1 MRLRKK
7 QALRIVS
14 SVLAASMALSAFPTA
29 AFAAGTPQK
38 TEAENSAVE
47 TQAEDSQDN
56 LATLEFDENGLPIGE
71 GNAEEGW
78 TYDDSELTICAGYTF
93 ERPEQVVSCA
103 VDNYGVILGG
113 TFKEHVSAISYGILA
128 RGVFAEE
135 PSSEQSFVSGMVTVP
150 EGCKINGAISDHA
163 YVIEYPEIVV
173 TVPEGEDANFYNPE
187 VTYGQDYTS
196 IWQHEVVN
204 NTLRFSAS
212 SWNNIV
218 VHKYQKVDL
227 VIGEDGKPTSEGNEP
242 SGWSYD
248 GCSLTLYSKY
258 TFDKDVEVNCQVQN
272 YGTITAGVFKQ
283 HVNNCRDENNNT
295 KGTISGGVFESVY
308 NTGVVSGGKFDN
320 LSNHDTVENAD
331 IGYLD
336 IGDNSAIS
344 NSVFGRLSSNSMT
357 PDNVRVLTVSADAL
371 VNDIIT
377 VEMNGWNEDSNKV
390 YVVGD
395 RDVTVK
401 YAGDSK
407 YFDGWKSEPNV
418 EMKKVDDVTYT
429 FKVPEGGTTLTA
441 KERVVKLTFDENG
454 KPTETGNR
462 TSGWI
467 YETSKDDAGNINWD
481 RLTFYE
487 GYTFD
492 QDVVVNCS
500 VQNGGIIAAGTF
512 TKGVY
517 NSVWD
522 YQAQKDIMGTVTGGV
537 FANLD
542 TETAEAANVY
552 TLSAVGSI
560 INDAILNGAYIAGM
574 NQKVTVTRSAD
585 DEDFE
590 SWHVVNGTVDIAD
603 PTSRTIEFTMP
614 AENVVLGANYK
625 DNALEFD
632 ANGNPTHVG
641 GKNWERIYIGE
652 DEYGTKIYGLIL
664 KEGAV
669 LDTSGTVKCQI
680 VSYPGSTI
688 KNGVF
693 ENDKDSGYQIINF
706 GMIENGTFNSMIVNA
721 GTILDGSFNK
731 SVGNVNIKLDSSQDL
746 SDLGQGIDL
755 TITECPGLISGG
767 TFNAEVANF
776 GIIEGGKFI
785 KTVTSVPFAEY
796 VGDDLESQNI
806 KYDNVT
812 RISDG
817 IFGAEVQNAADIT
830 GGRFEKEVINVGT
843 ISNGAFWNGVEN
855 TTSDNLTSSQMG
867 LNDNIVLMSV
877 FGITDFAVDM
887 QNNAD
892 TEKTY
897 TGTITGGA
905 FGEIVTNNGGK
916 ITGGVFQN
924 IPEGDTV
931 KNVYTVKAEDSVI
944 GTGAM
949 NFDGG
954 RLTFKNV
961 AYAVGR
967 QEVSVLYIGASEFGS
982 WKTEDVD
989 LSTAVGYRNVIFTVP
1004 GDRDVTLTVSSEKP
1018 VAQTYV
1024 VTVTNGKATVDGNA
1038 IEKAK
1043 KGDTVTITANAAAE
1057 GKEFAGWKVIE
1068 GGVTLDDASK
1078 TTTTFAMG
1086 EEAVTV
1092 EATYKDKTTKPTE
1105 PTKPDKPSEDTT
1117 ITVDKDTKLDE
1128 DKIYDKD
1135 VKNDG
1140 IISKGEFTGEVT
1152 NNGTIENGTFTDTVT
1167 NNGTIKNGKFTGEVK
1182 GKGKIEGGTFQQVT
1196 EASEISGGVFG
1207 AQSDMSNAKVVPS
1220 TLKIES
1226 SVADSSL
1233 VNDVIGN
1240 GAAQALALFAENDIA
1255 TQAADSAEMVAYVV
1269 GNQTLT
1275 VKYTGT
1281 DKSFDKWDTTG
1292 LDGAKL
1298 SEDGKTITFT
1308 MKSGAGDV
1316 TLKSVQKKDDTKP
1329 TEPTKP
1335 EVKTYAVT
1343 VKNGKATVDGKAI
1356 EKAKKGDVVTITA
1369 NAAAEGK
1376 EFAGW
1381 KVIEGGVTL
1390 DDESKT
1396 TTTFTMGEE
1405 AVTVEA
1411 TYKDKTTAKPT
1422 EPTKPTEPDKK
1433 DDDGM
1438 GALIVGGVIVA
1449 GGIATGVIVYNVAM
1463 DYIKSALP
1471 EGAAIPETREQLA
1484 VALWENAGKPEVAV
1498 EEGVVLTD
1506 TEKAMRWATE
1516 NKLVSADGADSVS
1529 KFDVLVAVYK
1539 AKNL

>member
-14 SVLAASMALSAFPTA
+14 LVLAASMALSAFPTA

-47 TQAEDSQDN
+47 TQAEDSQDKEKSY
-56 LATLEFDENGLPIGE
+56 TLSIKDGKPE
-71 GNAEEGW
+71 GKGNKTSGW
-78 TYDDSELTICAGYTF
+78 TYDSTENRLTIYKGF
-93 ERPEQVVSCA
+93 EFEFGTQTVDCSVWNEGTIKNGVFSHGI
-103 VDNYGVILGG
+103 DNYGTVENSKF
-113 TFKEHVSAISYGILA
+113 TSFKTEDNTYTTYGVSN
-128 RGVFAEE
+128 
-135 PSSEQSFVSGMVTVP
+135 SGMMIDVVDESDNTYNQYNGVIDGGKFGYIDNHNLVKNADIKKLHFS
-150 EGCKINGAISDHA
+150 EGGSVENCVFGMWS
-163 YVIEYPEIVV
+163 
-173 TVPEGEDANFYNPE
+173 GEDAP
-187 VTYGQDYTS
+187 
-196 IWQHEVVN
+196 
-204 NTLRFSAS
+204 
-212 SWNNIV
+212 
-218 VHKYQKVDL
+218 
-227 VIGEDGKPTSEGNEP
+227 
-242 SGWSYD
+242 
-248 GCSLTLYSKY
+248 
-258 TFDKDVEVNCQVQN
+258 
-272 YGTITAGVFKQ
+272 
-283 HVNNCRDENNNT
+283 
-295 KGTISGGVFESVY
+295 
-308 NTGVVSGGKFDN
+308 
-320 LSNHDTVENAD
+320 ENA
-331 IGYLD
+331 Y
-336 IGDNSAIS
+336 
-344 NSVFGRLSSNSMT
+344 
-357 PDNVRVLTVSADAL
+357 VLTFSADAT
-371 VNDIIT
+371 VNDFISVEPDEWDESSKKIFVVGNREVLVKYNGDAESFGGWKVT
-377 VEMNGWNEDSNKV
+377 PEVEME
-390 YVVGD
+390 
-395 RDVTVK
+395 
-401 YAGDSK
+401 
-407 YFDGWKSEPNV
+407 
-418 EMKKVDDVTYT
+418 KVDDITVKFVNLTSDI
-429 FKVPEGGTTLTA
+429 TLSATEKA
-441 KERVVKLTFDENG
+441 VELTFDEDGYPVG
-454 KPTETGNR
+454 KGNK
-462 TSGWI
+462 TSGWT
-467 YETSKDDAGNINWD
+467 YDGYTLK
-481 RLTFYE
+481 FYE
-487 GYTFD
+487 GYTFS
-492 QDVVVNCS
+492 QDVIVNCS
-500 VQNGGIIAAGTF
+500 VENAGTITDGTF
-512 TKGVY
+512 TKGVSNY
-517 NSVWD
+517 IWAD
-522 YQAQKDIMGTVTGGV
+522 GEKICGTITGGI
-537 FANLD
+537 FAGLSIASDENMPENMYVLAAINSKINGVID
-542 TETAEAANVY
+542 DAAEI
-552 TLSAVGSI
+552 VGE
-560 INDAILNGAYIAGM
+560 NR
-574 NQKVTVTRSAD
+574 KVTVTANLSD
-585 DEDFE
+585 DEFE
-590 SWHVVNGTVDIAD
+590 SWNDVSDIGID
-603 PTSRTIEFTMP
+603 TDSKTLEFVMP
-614 AENVVLGANYK
+614 SQNVILRINYK
-625 DNALEFD
+625 DRPLVIDEE
-632 ANGNPTHVG
+632 GKPTCTG
-641 GKNWERIYIGE
+641 GKNWEYFERNDQVYLYDGYE
-652 DEYGTKIYGLIL
+652 FEST
-664 KEGAV
+664 
-669 LDTSGTVKCQI
+669 TP
-680 VSYPGSTI
+680 VSVMVVAYPGATI
-688 KNGVF
+688 KNGIFDGTVTSLGTI
-693 ENDKDSGYQIINF
+693 KD
-706 GMIENGTFNSMIVNA
+706 GTFNGFVN
-721 GTILDGSFNK
+721 N
-731 SVGNVNIKLDSSQDL
+731 VGVI
-746 SDLGQGIDL
+746 
-755 TITECPGLISGG
+755 EGG
-767 TFNAEVANF
+767 TFNDEVMNLTIDGAAVGGEYSDIPKCEGVIRGGTFNGLVSNGSKLEGGTFNNFVVNTQNLAENMETGADAIGVISDGTFENEVVNLST
-776 GIIEGGKFI
+776 IEGGNFRK
-785 KTVTSVPFAEY
+785 KVT
-796 VGDDLESQNI
+796 NI
-806 KYDNVT
+806 
-812 RISDG
+812 
-817 IFGAEVQNAADIT
+817 
-830 GGRFEKEVINVGT
+830 GT
-843 ISNGAFWNGVEN
+843 ISNGAFWSGVEN
-855 TTSDNLTSSQMG
+855 TTYENLNPDSMSDHVIAT
-867 LNDNIVLMSV
+867 MSL
-877 FGITDFAVDM
+877 IETESFAIDM
-887 QNNAD
+887 QNDAST
-892 TEKTY
+892 TENY
-897 TGTITGGA
+897 VGSITSGA
-905 FGEIVTNNGGK
+905 FFGTVENKGGK
-916 ITGGVFQN
+916 ITGGVFHSQLR
-924 IPEGDTV
+924 GDAV
-931 KNVYTVKAEDSVI
+931 ENVHVLNAVDARI
-944 GTGAM
+944 GTDVP
-949 NFDGG
+949 NYNN
-954 RLTFKNV
+954 TH
-961 AYAVGR
+961 AVFENTVYVVGQQGVYVR
-967 QEVSVLYIGASEFGS
+967 YVGEGEFGS
-982 WKTEDVD
+982 WKSEDVE
-989 LSTAVGYRNVIFTVP
+989 LSTENMSADGKTVTFTMP
-1004 GDRDVTLTVSSEKP
+1004 GDKDVTLTVSTEKP
-1018 VAQTYV
+1018 VKPV
-1024 VTVTNGKATVDGNA
+1024 VTYAVTVKNGEATVDGNA

-1078 TTTTFAMG
+1078 TTTTFEMG

-1167 NNGTIKNGKFTGEVK
+1167 NNGTIKNGKFAGEVK

-1449 GGIATGVIVYNVAM
+1449 GGIATGVVVYNVAM

-1484 VALWENAGKPEVAV
+1484 VALWENAGKPEVVV

-1516 NKLVSADGADSVS
+1516 NKLVSADGSDSVS